1 VKDPIEPFE
10 LRDVDSG
17 DLFGIFLAVHAVPG
31 AVMLLHTTVGCKF
44 KTQLQLVSH
53 DWFQESH
60 NQRLWTGVDDIR
72 LIQGS
77 GERLIQFATTW
88 YERRRPELFVVSTN
102 AAVDLSAFDVE
113 QAVRQLRD
121 RLPCPVLLVR
131 APGTAGS
138 VSRGYG
144 RVLAALAETLP
155 IEEGT
160 GDPEEAAVVGYGF
173 DRYEMEHPA
182 NLAEMRRILRGIG
195 LRMGSTWLSGEGIG
209 FLQEISRAGTWLV
222 LPEGRWARA
231 SLDRRAGARRVVD
244 VPLPLGFA
252 GTMAFL
258 REAGRCAGV
267 PGDRVEAFID
277 RELQR
282 AAPLAAQGARR
293 LADRRAAVFLPSRLA
308 ASVAVWLAELGVQVP
323 LAGLTD
329 GDDADPEAFRA
340 ILDRLDAPPS
350 LRPEVLA
357 APSRDGGI
365 RALER
370 EMAQGG
376 PIHLVVGT
384 SPWAGPLRHKVPV
397 VELGYPS
404 TRQHWVYPVPFLG
417 FNGAVALVQRFLDAC
432 TLYS

>member
-1 VKDPIEPFE
+1 MRDPIEPFE

-17 DLFGIFLAVHAVPG
+17 DLFGVFLAVHAIPG

-77 GERLIQFATTW
+77 GERLLQFATTW
-88 YERRRPELFVVSTN
+88 YERRRPEVFVVSTN

-113 QAVRQLRD
+113 QAVRELRN
-121 RLPCPVLLVR
+121 RLPCHVLLVR
-131 APGTAGS
+131 APGTIGS
-138 VSRGYG
+138 VARGYG

-155 IEEGT
+155 IDGN
-160 GDPEEAAVVGYGF
+160 GDPEEAALVGYVF

-182 NLAEMRRILRGIG
+182 NFAELRRLLRAIG
-195 LRMGSTWLSGEGIG
+195 LRMGATWLSGEGMG
-209 FLQEISRAGTWLV
+209 VLQGIARAGTWLV
-222 LPEGRWARA
+222 LPEGRFARA
-231 SLDRRAGARRVVD
+231 ALDRRAGGRKVAD
-244 VPLPLGFA
+244 VSLPLGFA

-258 REAGRCAGV
+258 REAGQAAGV
-267 PGDRVEAFID
+267 PPERVEACIE

-293 LADRRAAVFLPSRLA
+293 LADRRAGVFLPTRLA
-308 ASVAVWLAELGVQVP
+308 AAVAVWLAELGIQVP
-323 LAGLTD
+323 LVGLTD
-329 GDDADPEAFRA
+329 GEDADPEAFQA
-340 ILDRLDAPPS
+340 VLDRLEAPGT
-350 LRPEVLA
+350 LRPELLV

-370 EMAQGG
+370 EMSRGG
-376 PIHLVVGT
+376 PVHLVVGT
-384 SPWAGPLRHKVPV
+384 SPWAGPLRHKIPV

-404 TRQHWVYPVPFLG
+404 TRQHWIYPVPFLG
-417 FNGAVALVQRFLDAC
+417 FNGAVALVQRFVDAC
-432 TLYS
+432 SLHG